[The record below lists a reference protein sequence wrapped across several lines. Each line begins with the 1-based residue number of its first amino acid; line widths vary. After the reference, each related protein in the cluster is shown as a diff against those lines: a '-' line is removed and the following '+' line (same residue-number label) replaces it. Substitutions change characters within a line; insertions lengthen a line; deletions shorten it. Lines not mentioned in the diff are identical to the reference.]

1 DIEATD
7 PISGEKRSFVHNGDG
22 TYTDPISGTTYTPEE
37 LSRQMN
43 HREENAQTIRQD
55 QEQFNKNVDEDSKRN
70 EELSKDSKILEE
82 DLKRLREERAHR
94 EKVERIA
101 TDLGMSGASEADVK
115 KELARRMER
124 DEEFRQKMHDYADR
138 LDMAVDALETTVDI
152 ADYAM
157 SAGESLGGAAGK
169 AVSATYKGIKN
180 TVSTVAEKGLSTG
193 SVIEGVIKGGT
204 EAATTLMDSGIAKA
218 GVTIGGTVAGEVA
231 GAVNDGTDI
240 GDAIKDGLIT
250 GSGNA
255 AIGAVGDA
263 IGEAVEGDGL
273 LNKAA
278 ETAEKIAET
287 AYGKEIVDPM
297 LDKLANKD
305 DK

>member
-1 DIEATD
+1 MIMPIGWIWLSMPWKQQLISPIMPCQQASLLEALQA
-7 PISGEKRSFVHNGDG
+7 R
-22 TYTDPISGTTYTPEE
+22 
-37 LSRQMN
+37 LSRL
-43 HREENAQTIRQD
+43 HTRE
-55 QEQFNKNVDEDSKRN
+55 
-70 EELSKDSKILEE
+70 
-82 DLKRLREERAHR
+82 LR
-94 EKVERIA
+94 IPYPPW
-101 TDLGMSGASEADVK
+101 
-115 KELARRMER
+115 
-124 DEEFRQKMHDYADR
+124 QK
-138 LDMAVDALETTVDI
+138 
-152 ADYAM
+152 
-157 SAGESLGGAAGK
+157 
-169 AVSATYKGIKN
+169 
-180 TVSTVAEKGLSTG
+180 KGLSTG

-240 GDAIKDGLIT
+240 GDAIKDGLIS

-263 IGEAVEGDGL
+263 IGEAVEGGGL

-278 ETAEKIAET
+278 ETAGKIAET

-305 DK
+305 DQ